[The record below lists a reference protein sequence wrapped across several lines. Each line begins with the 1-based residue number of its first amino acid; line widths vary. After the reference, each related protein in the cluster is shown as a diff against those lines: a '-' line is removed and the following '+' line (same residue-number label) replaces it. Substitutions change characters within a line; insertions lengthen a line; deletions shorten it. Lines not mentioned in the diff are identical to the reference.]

1 MRWQE
6 DKQFCKWLLEMQY
19 AKEESGKLLSY
30 LTGGVML
37 YMYEAYL
44 QGILNEKEQG
54 QQQLQ

>member
-44 QGILNEKEQG
+44 QGIRNQDK
-54 QQQLQ
+54 